1 MPQDRFINILL
12 GSGGGRSSS
21 VYHSEGIVHGDLR
34 GVGILYSRLILPH
47 FFFQENVLLDPSFHS
62 QVADFGLTRTRS
74 TSTFSLYFA
83 APELFGI
90 CLNCGLPTCTG
101 CGEGGPNTGKKNTP
115 NRPLCIRMPLLPS
128 EFQLIIHS
136 AADGGLQIYFDAIPF
151 GGGLSQFHVMKH
163 LAVGKRPERLETPRM
178 EDDEWNL
185 IQSCWHSIP
194 SERPNFRDIVKA
206 MTSIYACWWR

>member
-1 MPQDRFINILL
+1 MAEALQYI
-12 GSGGGRSSS
+12 
-21 VYHSEGIVHGDLR
+21 HSEGIVHGDLR

-101 CGEGGPNTGKKNTP
+101 CGEGGPTTGKKTHQTDVYAFGCLYYQVSFSSSYIP
-115 NRPLCIRMPLLPS
+115 YIQPLTAAYRFILMLYHS
-128 EFQLIIHS
+128 E
-136 AADGGLQIYFDAIPF
+136 G
-151 GGGLSQFHVMKH
+151 
-163 LAVGKRPERLETPRM
+163 
-178 EDDEWNL
+178 
-185 IQSCWHSIP
+185 
-194 SERPNFRDIVKA
+194 
-206 MTSIYACWWR
+206 